1 MLAARK
7 SREKG
12 FSLVEM
18 IVVVAV
24 LGILLAI
31 VVPALMSAV
40 NRSRQR
46 RSMAD
51 MHALAQ
57 ANGMAQVDSSR
68 YVNALADLQ
77 PAYMNPVVTLD
88 AWGNSYVYT
97 ISGNQRNY
105 TLTSNGRDGA
115 AGPGPPVPWFNEPF
129 EPDIILT
136 DGEFTQ
142 MPASQ

>member
-1 MLAARK
+1 MMAARK
-7 SREKG
+7 SKEKG

-51 MHALAQ
+51 MHQIAL

-68 YVNALADLQ
+68 YVNALADLE
-77 PAYMNPVVTLD
+77 PAYMLPVVTLD
-88 AWGNSYVYT
+88 AWGNPYVYT

-105 TLTSNGRDGA
+105 TLTSTGRDGA
-115 AGPGPPVPWFNEPF
+115 VGPGAPF
-129 EPDIILT
+129 PGPT
-136 DGEFTQ
+136 SPSSPT
-142 MPASQ
+142 

>member
-1 MLAARK
+1 MMVTRHTELMDEPMLAARK
-7 SREKG
+7 SQEK
-12 FSLVEM
+12 
-18 IVVVAV
+18 
-24 LGILLAI
+24 
-31 VVPALMSAV
+31 
-40 NRSRQR
+40 
-46 RSMAD
+46 
-51 MHALAQ
+51 
-57 ANGMAQVDSSR
+57 VDSSR

-88 AWGNSYVYT
+88 AWGNPYVYT

-129 EPDIILT
+129 EPDIILA

-142 MPASQ
+142 MPTSQ